1 MYIKEVCVTN
11 LRSFKKKKSTSKKE
25 LIFYTGQTDQ
35 GKQPY

>member
-25 LIFYTGQTDQ
+25 LIFYMDQ
-35 GKQPY
+35 MALEKQPF